1 VKGYS
6 DVAEAKLIVKKY
18 EKCDD
23 QKKETTTTEKL
34 PPPTTLKTTRTTTMV
49 VTPKVKEIK
58 LTPNR
63 VKINSQERS
72 FK

>member
-1 VKGYS
+1 MKGYS
-6 DVAEAKLIVKKY
+6 DVAEAELIVKKY
-18 EKCDD
+18 VKFDD
-23 QKKETTTTEKL
+23 QKSSTTTTEKL
-34 PPPTTLKTTRTTTMV
+34 PPPTTLKTTRTTKIV

-58 LTPNR
+58 STPDR